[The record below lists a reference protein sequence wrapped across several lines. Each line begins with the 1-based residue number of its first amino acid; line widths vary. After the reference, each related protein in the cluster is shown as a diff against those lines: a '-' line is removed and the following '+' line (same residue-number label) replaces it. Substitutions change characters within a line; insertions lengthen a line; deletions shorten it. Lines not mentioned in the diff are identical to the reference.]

1 MASREEQ
8 KKKAREERE
17 RKQREEAESKQK
29 RKRRLRILTGL
40 GVVAVAAI
48 VAFVV
53 MSGGSE
59 PKGPLEVD
67 PAKAQVTPGPWDTGT
82 EGLEERVKAMQLPD
96 PSDTV
101 FHIHAQL
108 SIYTNGKKQTIP
120 QNIGV
125 EQESQFLTSL
135 HTHDAEGLVHMEA
148 VQPYPFKLG
157 QFFTVWNVPFSAT
170 QLGAYRPGKGLEL
183 QTWVNGKRLRT
194 DPTQYVMKAHDK
206 IVIGF
211 GKPGSFPTKSN
222 FKFDPGT

>member
-1 MASREEQ
+1 VASREEQ

-17 RKQREEAESKQK
+17 QRQREEEEAKQK
-29 RKRRLRILTGL
+29 RKRRLRILIGL
-40 GVVAVAAI
+40 GVVVVAAI
-48 VAFVV
+48 VAFAVL
-53 MSGGSE
+53 SGGSE
-59 PKGPLEVD
+59 PKKPIEVD
-67 PAKAQVTPGPWDTGT
+67 QAKAQVTPGPWNTGS
-82 EGLEERVKAMQLPD
+82 EGLAERAKALGLPD

-120 QNIGV
+120 QNVGI
-125 EQESQFLTSL
+125 EPDSEFITSL
-135 HTHDAEGLVHMEA
+135 HTHDQEGVIHMEA

-157 QFFTVWNVPFSAT
+157 QFFAVWNVPFSTT
-170 QLGAYRPGKGLEL
+170 QLGAYRPGKGLVL
-183 QTWVNGKRLRT
+183 QTWVNGKQLKT

-222 FKFDPGT
+222 FKFPAGE